1 MIAIVVSRA
10 DSASELI
17 GEQLLDLA
25 DWRSTE
31 DESRPEREGGGT
43 YYTYE
48 IDANTFEL
56 RTFEEWHLE
65 LDGVAEVFSEPDLLV
80 FASRHS
86 GETGPLLT
94 AHFTGNFGPAE
105 FGGREGELAAACP
118 SAHKQL
124 LENFREHAPSEYEVG
139 TECTHHGPSSVGV
152 PSLFAEL
159 GSDEDQWTDE
169 AAGRAV
175 ANSILDLSEPARQEK
190 QVVAFGGGHYAPRPE
205 RIVRETPWAVGHVCA
220 DWCLESMG
228 PIDPGVIEQAFAK
241 SRAEYAVIDGE
252 KPELESVI
260 EELGHRVVS
269 ETWLREVG
277 EKPLKL
283 VSRLESE
290 LGSVDEGLRFGE
302 RETTDGEFAVR
313 SLPGE
318 LIEVARP
325 VDSEAVREVVERHAI
340 AFETTENGTEIGAR
354 AAFASEADREALV
367 DAFVSIIEREYEVE
381 RASGRVVVRER
392 AFDPEKA
399 LALGVPEG
407 PAFGKLAGGEA
418 VEVDGERIEPE
429 ATFSEEVRELSY
441 SARESDACRT

>member
-17 GEQLLDLA
+17 GEQLLGLA

-31 DESRPEREGGGT
+31 DESRPEREGGGI

-48 IDANTFEL
+48 TDASTFEL

-65 LDGVAEVFSEPDLLV
+65 LDGVAEVFSEPDLVV

-105 FGGREGELAAACP
+105 FGGREGELAEACP

-139 TECTHHGPSSVGV
+139 TECTHHGPSFVGA

-159 GSDEDQWTDE
+159 GSEKEQWADE

-175 ANSILDLSEPARQEK
+175 ANSILDLSEPAHQEK
-190 QVVAFGGGHYAPRPE
+190 QVVAFGGGHYVPRPE
-205 RIVRETPWAVGHVCA
+205 RIVRETPWAVGHVGA
-220 DWCLESMG
+220 DWALSAMG
-228 PIDPGVIEQAFAK
+228 SLDPDVIEQAFVK

-277 EKPLKL
+277 TRDLGP

-290 LGSVDEGLRFGE
+290 LGSVEEGLRSGE
-302 RETTDGEFAVR
+302 RDREEFVVA
-313 SLPGE
+313 SLPE
-318 LIEVARP
+318 AVIEAARP
-325 VDSEAVREVVERHAI
+325 VDAERVRGAVERHAI
-340 AFETTENGTEIGAR
+340 AFETTQGGTEIGER

-367 DAFVSIIEREYEVE
+367 DELVTVLDREYEVE
-381 RASGRVVVRER
+381 HARGEIVIRER
-392 AFDPEKA
+392 TFDPEKA

-407 PAFGKLAGGEA
+407 PAFGKLAGGES

-441 SARESDACRT
+441 SA